1 MNRLLPADVKA
12 LALSAWLFY
21 SERGFATDLIHIND
35 SEDIILRVTFED
47 TQELPM
53 CQQLMH
59 PSFHASIVRV
69 GYSDKVYT
77 VEFPKPFIAL
87 KSK

>member
-1 MNRLLPADVKA
+1 MKKLLPADIKA

-21 SERGFATDLIHIND
+21 SERGFDAELIHNED
-35 SEDIILRVTFED
+35 DEDIILRVTYED
-47 TQELPM
+47 TQEVPM

-59 PSFHASIVRV
+59 HSFQTSVVRV

-77 VEFPKPFIAL
+77 VIFPEAFL
-87 KSK
+87 

>member
-1 MNRLLPADVKA
+1 MKQLLPADVKA

-21 SERGFATDLIHIND
+21 SERGFATDLVHINE
-35 SEDIILRVTFED
+35 SEDIILRVTYED

-59 PSFHASIVRV
+59 PSFHTSIVRV

-77 VEFPKPFIAL
+77 VEFPKAFIEL
-87 KSK
+87 

>member
-1 MNRLLPADVKA
+1 MKKLLPADVKA
-12 LALSAWLFY
+12 LALSAWLYY
-21 SERGFATDLIHIND
+21 SERGFDAQLMHNEDD
-35 SEDIILRVTFED
+35 EDIILRVTYED

-59 PSFHASIVRV
+59 PSFQTSVVRI

-77 VEFPKPFIAL
+77 VIFPEAFL
-87 KSK
+87 

>member
-1 MNRLLPADVKA
+1 MSKLLPADVKA

-21 SERGFATDLIHIND
+21 SERGFATNLIHIQD
-35 SEDIILRVTFED
+35 QEDIFLRVTFDD

-59 PSFHASIVRV
+59 PSFQTSVVRV

-77 VEFPKPFIAL
+77 VIFPTAFI
-87 KSK
+87 

>member
-1 MNRLLPADVKA
+1 MKKLLPADIKA

-21 SERGFATDLIHIND
+21 SERGFDAQLMHNEDD
-35 SEDIILRVTFED
+35 EDIILRVTYED

-53 CQQLMH
+53 CQLLMH
-59 PSFHASIVRV
+59 PSFQTSVVSI

-77 VEFPKPFIAL
+77 IIFPEAFL
-87 KSK
+87 

>member
-1 MNRLLPADVKA
+1 MKKLLPADIKA
-12 LALSAWLFY
+12 LAMSAWLYY
-21 SERGFATDLIHIND
+21 SERGFDAQLIHHQD
-35 SEDIILRVTFED
+35 QEDIILRVTYED

-59 PSFHASIVRV
+59 PSFQKSVVRV

-77 VEFPKPFIAL
+77 VIFTEAFL
-87 KSK
+87 

>member
-1 MNRLLPADVKA
+1 MKKLLPADIKA

-21 SERGFATDLIHIND
+21 SERGFDAQLMHNEDD
-35 SEDIILRVTFED
+35 EDIILRVTYED
-47 TQELPM
+47 TQELPT

-59 PSFHASIVRV
+59 PSFQTSIVRV

-77 VEFPKPFIAL
+77 VIFPEAFL
-87 KSK
+87 

>member
-1 MNRLLPADVKA
+1 MKKLLPADIKA
-12 LALSAWLFY
+12 LALSAWLYY
-21 SERGFATDLIHIND
+21 SERGFDAQLMHNEDD
-35 SEDIILRVTFED
+35 EDIILRVTYED

-59 PSFHASIVRV
+59 PSFQTSVVRV

-77 VEFPKPFIAL
+77 VIFPEAFL
-87 KSK
+87 

>member
-1 MNRLLPADVKA
+1 MKKLLPADVKA

-21 SERGFATDLIHIND
+21 SERGFATDLIHIKE
-35 SEDIILRVTFED
+35 SEDIILRVTYED

-59 PSFHASIVRV
+59 PSFQTSVVRV

-77 VEFPKPFIAL
+77 VVFPTAFI
-87 KSK
+87 

>member
-1 MNRLLPADVKA
+1 MKRLLPADIKA

-21 SERGFATDLIHIND
+21 SERGFDAQLMHNEDD
-35 SEDIILRVTFED
+35 EDIILRITYED

-59 PSFHASIVRV
+59 PSFQTTVVRV

-77 VEFPKPFIAL
+77 VIFPEAFL
-87 KSK
+87 

>member
-1 MNRLLPADVKA
+1 MKKLLPADIKA

-21 SERGFATDLIHIND
+21 SERGFATDLIHINE
-35 SEDIILRVTFED
+35 SEDIILRVTYED

-59 PSFHASIVRV
+59 TSFQTSVVRV

-77 VEFPKPFIAL
+77 VIFPEAFL
-87 KSK
+87 

>member
-1 MNRLLPADVKA
+1 MKQLLPADVKA

-21 SERGFATDLIHIND
+21 SERGFATDLIHINE
-35 SEDIILRVTFED
+35 SEDIILRVTYED
-47 TQELPM
+47 TQELPL

-59 PSFHASIVRV
+59 PSFQTSVVRV

-77 VEFPKPFIAL
+77 VIFPTAFI
-87 KSK
+87 

>member
-1 MNRLLPADVKA
+1 MKKLLPADIKA

-21 SERGFATDLIHIND
+21 SERGFDAQLMHNEDD
-35 SEDIILRVTFED
+35 EDIILRVTYED

-59 PSFHASIVRV
+59 PSFQTSVDRI

-77 VEFPKPFIAL
+77 VIFPEAFL
-87 KSK
+87 